1 MCYTIVTIKGKER
14 KNMTDIE
21 KRIKELENCIF
32 YLNMKDRWLPE
43 DWEQERIWKKE
54 INELKA
60 QLK

>member
-1 MCYTIVTIKGKER
+1 MLYYSQKKGKER
-14 KNMTDIE
+14 KIMTNIE
-21 KRIKELENCIF
+21 KRIEELENCIF